1 MDKAQPRYLVGGNH
15 RFGRVNLG
23 RATALAA
30 LETANELVREGYMD
44 VRICTP
50 RGVVLRSGEFDQLDL
65 GETATH
71 S

>member
-1 MDKAQPRYLVGGNH
+1 MDRAQLQYLVSASD

-23 RATALAA
+23 RSTASGA
-30 LETANELVREGYMD
+30 LKTANELLREGYMD

-50 RGVVLRSGEFDQLDL
+50 RGVVLRSDEFGQLDPA
-65 GETATH
+65 ETATH